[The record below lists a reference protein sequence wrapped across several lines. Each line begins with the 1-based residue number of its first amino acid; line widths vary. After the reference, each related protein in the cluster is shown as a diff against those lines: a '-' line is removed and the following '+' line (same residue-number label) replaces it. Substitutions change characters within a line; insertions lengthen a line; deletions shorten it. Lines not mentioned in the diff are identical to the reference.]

1 MKKLVGKVTVEEKN
15 EIQSLFERRNG
26 LTELAKILSADNAE
40 LYEKLVKD
48 MGETG
53 TKFQQWW
60 DRMAQKYNWE
70 WCEGGNWEINFE
82 TCEIFLIC
90 QTCNCAK

>member
-1 MKKLVGKVTVEEKN
+1 MTTRKIVGQVTREEKD
-15 EIQSLFERRNG
+15 EILVLFERRNG
-26 LTELAKILSADNAE
+26 LNELAKIVTADNTD

-60 DRMAQKYNWE
+60 DSMADKYQWE
-70 WCEGGNWEINFE
+70 SEEGGNWEINFE
-82 TCEIFLIC
+82 TCEIYLV
-90 QTCNCAK
+90 TP